1 MGKREGERKRGEG
14 GGGGEGGLEVWM
26 NSEIVGGILL
36 IAKTFGRGRTWAA
49 AQFYRGRVVMGE
61 QNC

>member
-1 MGKREGERKRGEG
+1 MREKERERKREEGE
-14 GGGGEGGLEVWM
+14 GGGEGGLEMWM

-49 AQFYRGRVVMGE
+49 AQFY
-61 QNC
+61 